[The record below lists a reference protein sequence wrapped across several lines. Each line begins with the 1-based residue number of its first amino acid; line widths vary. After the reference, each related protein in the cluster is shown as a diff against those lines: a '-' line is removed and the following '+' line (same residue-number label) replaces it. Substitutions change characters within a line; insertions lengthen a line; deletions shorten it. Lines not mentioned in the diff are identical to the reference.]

1 MQEVD
6 KSIYEY
12 DLLPSLY
19 MLNYDGV
26 FVTKNEISE
35 GLATF
40 FNQDRF
46 EKLGFE
52 YSIIAQNVDLPKFAA
67 VWSKIDNDKMKE
79 RFLNRNT
86 TIQVIK
92 YGITEI
98 LNKNYYNYQI
108 KISDDLGDDV
118 TFERESI

>member
-1 MQEVD
+1 M
-6 KSIYEY
+6 YEY

-40 FNQDRF
+40 FNQERF

-52 YSIIAQNVDLPKFAA
+52 FSVMAQNTDFPKFAA
-67 VWSKIDNDKMKE
+67 IWSKINNYKTKE
-79 RFLNRNT
+79 RFFNRNT
-86 TIQVIK
+86 TIQVIAQLLIVD
-92 YGITEI
+92 ITTI
-98 LNKNYYNYQI
+98 LVPMEKI
-108 KISDDLGDDV
+108 KFNDNLGNDV
-118 TFERESI
+118 TI

>member
-26 FVTKNEISE
+26 FITKNEISE

-52 YSIIAQNVDLPKFAA
+52 YSIIAQNIDFPKFAA

-86 TIQVIK
+86 TIQVIT
-92 YGITEI
+92 YDITE
-98 LNKNYYNYQI
+98 
-108 KISDDLGDDV
+108 
-118 TFERESI
+118 F

>member
-1 MQEVD
+1 
-6 KSIYEY
+6 
-12 DLLPSLY
+12 

-52 YSIIAQNVDLPKFAA
+52 YSIMAQNVDSPKFAA
-67 VWSKIDNDKMKE
+67 IWSKIDNDKMKE

-86 TIQVIK
+86 TVQVITCDV
-92 YGITEI
+92 TEI

-118 TFERESI
+118 TLERESI

>member
-6 KSIYEY
+6 KNIFEY

-26 FVTKNEISE
+26 FVTKNEVTE

-52 YSIIAQNVDLPKFAA
+52 RTIMAQNVDLPKFAA
-67 VWSKIDNDKMKE
+67 IWSKIDNDKMKE

-86 TIQVIK
+86 TVQVIT
-92 YGITEI
+92 YDIIRI
-98 LNKNYYNYQI
+98 LNRYTHWINVSN
-108 KISDDLGDDV
+108 DLDNNV
-118 TFERESI
+118 TIEREPI

>member
-6 KSIYEY
+6 RSMYEY

-26 FVTKNEISE
+26 FVTKNEINE

-52 YSIIAQNVDLPKFAA
+52 YSVIAQNVDFPKFA
-67 VWSKIDNDKMKE
+67 VIWSKINNDKMKE
-79 RFLNRNT
+79 RFLGRNT
-86 TIQVIK
+86 IIQVVI
-92 YGITEI
+92 YGTI
-98 LNKNYYNYQI
+98 
-108 KISDDLGDDV
+108 
-118 TFERESI
+118 ERS

>member
-1 MQEVD
+1 LQEVD

-19 MLNYDGV
+19 MMNYDSV
-26 FVTKNEISE
+26 FITKNEISE

-52 YSIIAQNVDLPKFAA
+52 YSIMAQ
-67 VWSKIDNDKMKE
+67 I
-79 RFLNRNT
+79 
-86 TIQVIK
+86 
-92 YGITEI
+92 
-98 LNKNYYNYQI
+98 
-108 KISDDLGDDV
+108 
-118 TFERESI
+118 

>member
-1 MQEVD
+1 LQEVD
-6 KSIYEY
+6 KNIFEY

-26 FVTKNEISE
+26 FVTKNEVTE

-52 YSIIAQNVDLPKFAA
+52 RTIMAQNVDLPKFAA
-67 VWSKIDNDKMKE
+67 IWSKIDNDKMKE

-86 TIQVIK
+86 TVQVIT
-92 YGITEI
+92 YDIIRI
-98 LNKNYYNYQI
+98 LNRYTHWINVSN
-108 KISDDLGDDV
+108 DLDNNV
-118 TFERESI
+118 TIEREPI